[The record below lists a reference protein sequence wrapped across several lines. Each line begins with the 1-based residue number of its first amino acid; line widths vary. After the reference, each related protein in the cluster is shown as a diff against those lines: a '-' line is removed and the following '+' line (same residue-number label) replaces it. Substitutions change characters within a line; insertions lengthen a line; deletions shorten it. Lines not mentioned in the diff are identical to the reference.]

1 MNTYIKYSDILL
13 NPFSKSIEGEIR
25 LKFYSKVRS
34 ENFPN
39 LLWSKYLSNPNNW
52 TCSIRNLPRIVIIL
66 LLLLKVFCIF
76 KLTS

>member
-1 MNTYIKYSDILL
+1 MCIKETFNIVLISGVCIVEFLITTLQKTLIIIKVLMNTYIKYSDILL

-39 LLWSKYLSNPNNW
+39 LL
-52 TCSIRNLPRIVIIL
+52 
-66 LLLLKVFCIF
+66 
-76 KLTS
+76 